1 MPIDGLGQVVL
12 PLDADVG
19 VPLAD
24 DPHVL
29 LEHPPVTSGD
39 ADLELEQRPGPR
51 AAAASFLRARPGG
64 LPALEAGHGDP
75 APCSP
80 PPPSFTLRRRRL
92 LLLLLPAELLMARTS
107 GGRAP
112 LPLQQPQR
120 GEPAAPAPRTI

>member
-39 ADLELEQRPGPR
+39 ADLELEQRPGGVR
-51 AAAASFLRARPGG
+51 HTQL
-64 LPALEAGHGDP
+64 LEI
-75 APCSP
+75 
-80 PPPSFTLRRRRL
+80 
-92 LLLLLPAELLMARTS
+92 
-107 GGRAP
+107 GRAHV
-112 LPLQQPQR
+112 
-120 GEPAAPAPRTI
+120 